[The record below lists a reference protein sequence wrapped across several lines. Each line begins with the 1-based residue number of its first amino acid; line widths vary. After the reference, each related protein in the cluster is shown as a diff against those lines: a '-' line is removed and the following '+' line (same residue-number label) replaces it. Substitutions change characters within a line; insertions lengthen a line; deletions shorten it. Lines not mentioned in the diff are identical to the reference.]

1 MIAMESKPQGEQTG
15 EWVKEVGKS
24 ECLAVMVWIR
34 AYMLPARKCADFRQV
49 LNHEKYLDSITFMVW
64 IDDDSKSH

>member
-34 AYMLPARKCADFRQV
+34 VFMLPGTKVR
-49 LNHEKYLDSITFMVW
+49 
-64 IDDDSKSH
+64 

>member
-34 AYMLPARKCADFRQV
+34 AYMLPGTKVR
-49 LNHEKYLDSITFMVW
+49 
-64 IDDDSKSH
+64 